1 MKDVYGFASKQ
12 THGQTF
18 LIVEWLLQLIIFIFR
33 VGQGVFGK
41 LQAFFIL
48 EGFPKSVNDQ
58 ISKFVLFHLQNR
70 TNNIKFVTSDIL
82 SLLCQCQCPVGPD
95 LILSRQPK
103 LSHDNIP
110 GSQPPDKGYNTER
123 IWAWDPHTAPPM
135 RACIGYM
142 GIYIL

>member
-1 MKDVYGFASKQ
+1 MGERCLWFFFQTDTWTDIFDSRVAFA
-12 THGQTF
+12 TDF
-18 LIVEWLLQLIIFIFR
+18 FYV
-33 VGQGVFGK
+33 QGGSRSFWK
-41 LQAFFIL
+41 TP
-48 EGFPKSVNDQ
+48 GFPKSVNDQ

-142 GIYIL
+142 GIYVYIVV